1 MIHQSCNHA
10 AVLRLAPGSL
20 SKRMLGKLLF
30 AILGGSLKQQIVW
43 QRHVCVHGETLP
55 SKIHRQKLVVSFR
68 RLGMPP
74 CVTSCH

>member
-30 AILGGSLKQQIVW
+30 AILGGSLKQLRLFGRGTSVFMV
-43 QRHVCVHGETLP
+43 RHFP
-55 SKIHRQKLVVSFR
+55 R
-68 RLGMPP
+68 RF
-74 CVTSCH
+74 TDRNW